1 MAIVTI
7 PQSHWE
13 TPFIQDWRNYIDY
26 WERQLRKHLEDEP
39 DPQRR
44 FSNFLNDRASGS
56 RSGGPKLMF
65 FEQPYLMWAEQI
77 ETIIN
82 TTEQNMRKQI
92 AAEIEHGPQWD

>member
-1 MAIVTI
+1 
-7 PQSHWE
+7 
-13 TPFIQDWRNYIDY
+13 
-26 WERQLRKHLEDEP
+26 
-39 DPQRR
+39 
-44 FSNFLNDRASGS
+44 
-56 RSGGPKLMF
+56 MF